1 MKRCIKAC
9 IVMYAVFSVLPL
21 LRASAQIQ
29 IPQEAPAAFGNRPDD
44 VADQEP
50 PGSSELLSNANGT
63 NDAFAGV
70 GRFRSSLT
78 CTAALIDPS
87 GSGASDA
94 KAWLLTAGHC
104 ISLEPYGVIRDQP
117 LTAQVVFRFFAD
129 TPPAD
134 RVTVRTRATGW
145 ATMKGIDL
153 ALVELD
159 ATLGDLMSQGIRP
172 FLLAS
177 SAPEAGRAVF
187 WTGISGSPI
196 PPQLQFVRL
205 GRCALGHSVHLLEGP
220 WIWNDDLSNNCPDL
234 YAGASGSPLFDAET
248 GAVIGVIGTTT
259 LLNFQQGPDYDC
271 QVNRPCV
278 IRRGGTAMERDTSYA
293 ADVQGVVRCFDQ
305 TNALDLQ
312 RPGCP
317 LDPGFQLT
325 IQSGANEVRPEVDGK
340 PATWDTML
348 KGTQLYYAYKHFRA
362 GEDNCGSFRGYSTP
376 ILVADNPMISDP
388 IGREDG
394 YYFLCVIAGDTSS
407 FDSSWQQPSHAS
419 IRFKRLD
426 SQPPLVLVDYEI
438 ETLQNA
444 YRLVFG
450 TGGEGTSD
458 LGIALEKRGPLS
470 ATDCADPSGYRVQLS
485 IPDTIR
491 PSDYP
496 ARICLKISDKAGNF
510 AAPAVFDFG
519 PPALLPNA
527 VRNGASLVRAAVA
540 PGSLFRVDSFNLTNV
555 AESSA
560 TPVPVLAGVQMFI
573 LDGSGRLLPVPLTIA
588 GPLFLQAVMPLDTS
602 PGTATIIV
610 QPPEGPALSQPVTI
624 SRTAPGLFSESGG
637 PKGFASD
644 SSGNVFP
651 LVTCQGQA
659 CYATQLPVS
668 STQGGLDFVLYLTGF
683 RARREPVRVRIGTHI
698 LRGVHLRPHAEF
710 AGVEELHFHLP
721 QDFPLRL
728 YQAISVETPHGNSNY
743 LWIYLE

>member
-1 MKRCIKAC
+1 LSVYITCCIHQSMK
-9 IVMYAVFSVLPL
+9 L
-21 LRASAQIQ
+21 LRLA
-29 IPQEAPAAFGNRPDD
+29 IPVLVFFQVALVDAAG
-44 VADQEP
+44 QEP

-70 GRFRSSLT
+70 GQFRSSLT
-78 CTAALIDPS
+78 CTGALIDPS
-87 GSGASDA
+87 SSGASDA

-104 ISLEPYGVIRDQP
+104 ISLEPYGVIRDKP
-117 LTAQVVFRFFAD
+117 LTAQVVFRFFVD
-129 TPPAD
+129 TAPSD

-172 FLLAS
+172 IPLTS

-187 WTGISGSPI
+187 WTGVSGSPI
-196 PPQLQFVRL
+196 PYELQFVRM
-205 GRCALGHSVHLLEGP
+205 GRCTLGHSVQLLEGS
-220 WIWNDDLSNNCPDL
+220 WIWNQDLSNNCPDL
-234 YAGASGSPLFDAET
+234 SAGASGSPLFDAET

-278 IRRGGTAMERDTSYA
+278 IRRGGPAMERDTSYA
-293 ADVQGVVRCFDQ
+293 ADIQGVFRCFDE
-305 TNALDLQ
+305 TNTLDLQ

-325 IQSGANEVRPEVDGK
+325 VQSGANEVRPEVDGK
-340 PATWDTML
+340 PATWDATL
-348 KGTQLYYAYKHFRA
+348 KGKQLYYAYKHFPA
-362 GEDNCGSFRGYSTP
+362 GEDNCGSLWGYSTP
-376 ILVADNPMISDP
+376 ILVADAPIISDP

-394 YYFLCVIAGDTSS
+394 YYFLCVIAGDTDS

-426 SQPPLVLVDYEI
+426 SQPPLVPVDYDVEAL
-438 ETLQNA
+438 ENA
-444 YRLVFG
+444 YRLVFT

-458 LGIALEKRGPLS
+458 LGIGLEKKGPLS
-470 ATDCADPSGYRVQLS
+470 ATDCADPSGYRIQLS
-485 IPDTIR
+485 IPDVIR

-496 ARICLKISDKAGNF
+496 LRICSKMSNKAGNF

-527 VRNGASLVRAAVA
+527 VRNGASLARGPVA
-540 PGSLFRVDSFNLTNV
+540 PGSVFRVDSFNLTNV
-555 AESSA
+555 TESSP
-560 TPVPVLAGVQMFI
+560 TPVPVLAGVQMSV
-573 LDGSGRLLPVPLTIA
+573 LDGRGQMLPVPLTIA
-588 GPLFLQAVMPLDTS
+588 GPLFLQAVMPLDAS
-602 PGTATIIV
+602 PGAATIIV
-610 QPPEGPALSQPVTI
+610 QPPKSPALSQPATI
-624 SRTAPGLFSESGG
+624 TRAAPGLFFETDLGV
-637 PKGFASD
+637 PKGYASD
-644 SSGNVFP
+644 SNGNTFP
-651 LVTCQGQA
+651 LVTCQGQS
-659 CYATQLPVS
+659 CYVTHLPVS
-668 STQGGLDFVLYLTGF
+668 STQGGLDFVLYATGV
-683 RARREPVRVRIGTHI
+683 RGKSEPVRVRIGTHTVQH
-698 LRGVHLRPHAEF
+698 VHLRRYAEI
-710 AGVEELHFHLP
+710 AGVQELHFHLP

-728 YQAISVETPHGNSNY
+728 YQAISVETPDGNSNY